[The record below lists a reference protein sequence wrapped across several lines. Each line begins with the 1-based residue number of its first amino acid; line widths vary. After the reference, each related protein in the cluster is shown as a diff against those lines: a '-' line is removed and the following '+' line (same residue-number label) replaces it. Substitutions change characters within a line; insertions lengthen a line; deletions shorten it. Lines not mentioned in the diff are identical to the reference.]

1 MNLKRIH
8 EPSSGG
14 MGTKLK
20 MAKIILMCTMKENI
34 KSIPGATAKN
44 EKGIIRISSPKTSA
58 RAMFDKGPAIE
69 TFSAPHF

>member
-20 MAKIILMCTMKENI
+20 MAKIILMCTTKEKII
-34 KSIPGATAKN
+34 KRPGMVIKN
-44 EKGIIRISSPKTSA
+44 DSGKNRNNNPKINA
-58 RAMFDKGPAIE
+58 RAILVKGPAKE
-69 TFSAPHF
+69 TFKSPHF